1 MTGGASG
8 AAHPP
13 GDSAPGAPAPR
24 AARLGALE
32 AQPFGVL
39 LRRRRRARR
48 LTQVALGLRVSID
61 HSAISRFETGA
72 ALPSAADFDA
82 LCRALRVDAAD
93 REELTRALQRD
104 TLRRHDLPR
113 PLLLTGAELLAQAG
127 EWLSAVRALRQAGQ
141 PHAAARTAAGQARW
155 LRAVAGEAV
164 GERVRI
170 AVLRGL
176 ADLLMEE
183 CKAYLD
189 YVVPQEAWSY
199 TGPVIADLKRIAADV
214 GDPSLRVVADVGEE
228 GALYVSGAYEDAHL
242 ICRRILDERRPG
254 GAWEGEVLRA
264 AAINSGYLRDE
275 TELRRVDRRI
285 RLALDR
291 GEGDPLT
298 DAFLLEGL
306 GRGQAFLGLPAAL
319 ETLDEAQR
327 LQDESRRHNT
337 YSGLRAVQL
346 IRTRL
351 RALQA
356 LGVTDK
362 TETERLA
369 QRGLLLCEEL
379 GYHRYKLEIEQLL
392 RAALDGLPRPA

>member
-1 MTGGASG
+1 
-8 AAHPP
+8 
-13 GDSAPGAPAPR
+13 
-24 AARLGALE
+24 
-32 AQPFGVL
+32 
-39 LRRRRRARR
+39 
-48 LTQVALGLRVSID
+48 
-61 HSAISRFETGA
+61 
-72 ALPSAADFDA
+72 
-82 LCRALRVDAAD
+82 
-93 REELTRALQRD
+93 
-104 TLRRHDLPR
+104 
-113 PLLLTGAELLAQAG
+113 
-127 EWLSAVRALRQAGQ
+127 
-141 PHAAARTAAGQARW
+141 
-155 LRAVAGEAV
+155 
-164 GERVRI
+164 
-170 AVLRGL
+170 
-176 ADLLMEE
+176 
-183 CKAYLD
+183 
-189 YVVPQEAWSY
+189 
-199 TGPVIADLKRIAADV
+199 
-214 GDPSLRVVADVGEE
+214 VGEE

-275 TELRRVDRRI
+275 AELRRVDRRI

-356 LGVTDK
+356 LGVTDR